1 MRGYKNTLKKF
12 PHLVTPLD
20 SATLVGDEAAMHAF
34 AGKAV
39 LIDANRKRGI
49 DFIETHTQHD
59 VILAEDGFLSLP
71 YKPALS
77 ILLVDLVRKF
87 GNGWLF
93 PCGPL
98 RCGVDKLKQ
107 ADVISYISQ
116 DKNTEAEKKFQ
127 ESYGHLHTAEIA
139 FCKGVNDSLRLGE
152 QRYSWESFLQ
162 EFGQEKIVCL
172 LALAQPE
179 RLQEI
184 IAAKTCGRLNL
195 QYAIFPDHHRYSS
208 QEIDALGSF
217 DKILT
222 TQKDAVKLQAL
233 TNLSEKKLVIMEYDL
248 ILCSILCSLLKS
260 NF

>member
-12 PHLVTPLD
+12 PHLVVPHD
-20 SATLVGDEAAMHAF
+20 SAALVGDEAAMHAF
-34 AGKAV
+34 QGKAV
-39 LIDANRKRGI
+39 LIDANRKRAI
-49 DFIETHTQHD
+49 DFIENHTQHD

-77 ILLVDLVRKF
+77 ILVVDIQRKF

-98 RCGVDKLKQ
+98 RCGIDKLQQ
-107 ADVISYISQ
+107 ADLIGYIAQ
-116 DKNTEAEKKFQ
+116 EKNTEAEKIFQ
-127 ESYGHLHTAEIA
+127 QNYGHLHTAEIA
-139 FCKGVNDSLRLGE
+139 FCQGVNDTLRIADT
-152 QRYSWESFLQ
+152 QYSWESFVL

-172 LALAQPE
+172 LGLAHPE

-184 IAAKTCGRLNL
+184 IASKTCGRLNL
-195 QYAIFPDHHRYSS
+195 RYAIFPDHHRFGS
-208 QEIDALGSF
+208 QDIDALGSF

-233 TNLSEKKLVIMEYDL
+233 NNLSEKNLVIMEYDL
-248 ILCSILCSLLKS
+248 ILSDILCNLLRAK
-260 NF
+260 F